1 MESASSSAVGEY
13 LLVGFQIAVAEEHTA
28 QADGLD
34 ETARASRGLSDWIL
48 QIFETELVYDT
59 SFPPPALITQCF
71 SAPLLAV
78 RRKLVM
84 RFA

>member
-59 SFPPPALITQCF
+59 SFPPPCIDHSVF
-71 SAPLLAV
+71 
-78 RRKLVM
+78 
-84 RFA
+84 

>member
-1 MESASSSAVGEY
+1 M
-13 LLVGFQIAVAEEHTA
+13 FQIAVAEEHTA
-28 QADGLD
+28 KADGLD
-34 ETARASRGLSDWIL
+34 ETARAFRGLSDWIL

-59 SFPPPALITQCF
+59 SFPSLPPALITQCF

>member
-1 MESASSSAVGEY
+1 M
-13 LLVGFQIAVAEEHTA
+13 FQIAVAEEHTA
-28 QADGLD
+28 KADGLD
-34 ETARASRGLSDWIL
+34 ETARAFRGLSDWIL

-59 SFPPPALITQCF
+59 SFPPPALIIPCF